1 MVNLARRVP
10 SNASRGAESLVL
22 YPKSSS
28 RNVSMIVSV
37 YDAKHTQDGS
47 AYVRMELNQHPDANT
62 ALPPQTDSRLATKM
76 YQGRRV
82 PKDYAISMPTDPSVL
97 DGSTDIEKLH
107 VAAGTN
113 RQPITDRGGR
123 RIGYAYSVNADL
135 HLPQR
140 GKRNSDGKAMDIER
154 YTDTAIDQSVVSSP
168 DTNYNVAY
176 IDFDSLQPGPALAP
190 DFRDAQI
197 GASSVYG
204 AVFRDMRELQNDDAN
219 VTTPYGD
226 VLHQAIDRVMDRVHG
241 EISSYQQHAVDRL
254 RGIADKAQE
263 LVATV
268 SKQTQAKVL
277 NPNDLQAAQKSAEK
291 SAEKSVEKSDTKQ
304 GTQSSFVVD
313 SSGSVDFMATSV
325 RDPQPEVTR
334 EMSAE
339 DTHVRDLEEE
349 AMLAE
354 RDESYVAQARAQ
366 ENVEHSRLGREDS
379 DVDTDY
385 GEVDN
390 GEVDTETSKVSE
402 VPETSVTSET
412 PGVQPQEVFEAKE
425 KPRKQPG
432 VDAPY
437 SPQNMWN
444 AMSTTPTYNAPKPEK
459 QPPSTQP
466 GGKDGGVPNIAD
478 ELRKRV
484 IEQMEAKEAKA
495 RQADNGPDFSM

>member
-10 SNASRGAESLVL
+10 SNASQGAESLVL

-226 VLHQAIDRVMDRVHG
+226 VLHQAIDRVMGRVQG

-291 SAEKSVEKSDTKQ
+291 SVEKLDTKQ

-339 DTHVRDLEEE
+339 DTQVRDLEEE

-366 ENVEHSRLGREDS
+366 ENVEHSRLGREDN

-390 GEVDTETSKVSE
+390 G
-402 VPETSVTSET
+402 
-412 PGVQPQEVFEAKE
+412 VQPQEASEVKE

>member
-10 SNASRGAESLVL
+10 SNASQGAESLVL

-226 VLHQAIDRVMDRVHG
+226 MLHQAIDRVMDRVHG

-268 SKQTQAKVL
+268 SKQTQAKAL
-277 NPNDLQAAQKSAEK
+277 NPNDLQVAQK

-339 DTHVRDLEEE
+339 DTQVRDLEEE

-366 ENVEHSRLGREDS
+366 ENVEHSRLGREDN

-390 GEVDTETSKVSE
+390 G
-402 VPETSVTSET
+402 
-412 PGVQPQEVFEAKE
+412 VQPQEAPEAKE